1 VFNGQGWLISQSLG
15 LALVRWS
22 GNYRGVMAVWLRWAT
37 LSGEVL
43 LTGHELA
50 EQERER
56 ADRLEEKLRSLGINL
71 DVDI

>member
-1 VFNGQGWLISQSLG
+1 MENTFWIGFY
-15 LALVRWS
+15 LALTVEVRWS
-22 GNYRGVMAVWLRWAT
+22 GKYRGVATVWLRWAT
-37 LSGEVL
+37 LAGEVL

-56 ADRLEEKLRSLGINL
+56 ADRLVEKLRSLGIDL